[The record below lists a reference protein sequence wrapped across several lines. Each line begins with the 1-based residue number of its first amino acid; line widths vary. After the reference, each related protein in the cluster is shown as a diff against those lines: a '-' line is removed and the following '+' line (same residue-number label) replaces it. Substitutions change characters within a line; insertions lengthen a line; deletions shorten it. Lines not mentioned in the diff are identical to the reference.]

1 MLRYATPRRLRPL
14 LAVTA
19 FALTFAPVGLP
30 ASAQQ
35 AATKHVPAKLVC
47 GSHSADRKKLTPFQV
62 ELTFNVSGS
71 LWLIDRKTSRRPGEE
86 KFLGILVAIRNDVD
100 RWRGQGRR
108 WRDLDVRIFRSQK
121 PEWHHDPQGQSAIGG
136 AQGHPRMFAGIL
148 AASTPALRKRD
159 FSLCQLD
166 RAGSVPSGC
175 RLCR

>member
-1 MLRYATPRRLRPL
+1 MLCYATPRRLRPL

-86 KFLGILVAIRNDVD
+86 KFLGILSPSGTMLIVGEGKADDGATWTYEFSGRKSPNGITIL
-100 RWRGQGRR
+100 RGS
-108 WRDLDVRIFRSQK
+108 L
-121 PEWHHDPQGQSAIGG
+121 QSAAPKGTR
-136 AQGHPRMFAGIL
+136 ACSL
-148 AASTPALRKRD
+148 A
-159 FSLCQLD
+159 F
-166 RAGSVPSGC
+166 
-175 RLCR
+175 